1 MQLVSCLKLGLLA
14 LLALVLSLTGCAS
27 QPVQQA
33 KAPSSVYLTIQDDA
47 GRQVVLPKKPER
59 IVPLA
64 VSYVDLVYAV
74 GGKAVGK
81 PSARTGNLPPEAQAL
96 PEVGH
101 LANINAEQVV
111 ALQPDLVIGYQ
122 GLHEKLIPILES
134 SNIPFIIV
142 RMKTYEDVM
151 AKTKLFGDIA
161 GTPEAAHK
169 VAANIDGRI
178 KAVTDMLPSVSKQ
191 VVILHA
197 TASSVSVQLESSIAG
212 NAASMLSLQNIA
224 AGSTAKADDP
234 DATPYSMEK
243 LVEGNPDVI
252 LITFMGA
259 MPEIRK
265 RLQADMQSNPAWN
278 GLKAVQNKQV
288 FFLPMELFLLN
299 PGIHFDEAV
308 AYLSRVV
315 YPEIYGEV
323 Q

>member
-1 MQLVSCLKLGLLA
+1 MTIYRMIYFMAVFICIA
-14 LLALVLSLTGCAS
+14 FAGCVS
-27 QPVQQA
+27 QPAQQT
-33 KAPSSVYLTIQDDA
+33 KEPSSHAYLTIQDDA
-47 GRQVVLPKKPER
+47 GRKVVLPKKPER

-64 VSYVDLVYAV
+64 VSYVDLLYAV

-81 PSARTGNLPPEAQAL
+81 PSARTGTLPPEAQAL

-101 LANINAEQVV
+101 LSNINAEQVV

-122 GLHEKLIPILES
+122 GLHEKQIPILES

-142 RMKTYEDVM
+142 RMKTYEDVV

-161 GTPEAAHK
+161 GAPEAAHK
-169 VAANIDGRI
+169 VAANINGRI
-178 KAVTDMLPSVSKQ
+178 KAVTDKLPPVSKR

-224 AGSTAKADDP
+224 AGSAPRADDP

-259 MPEIRK
+259 MPEISK
-265 RLQADMQSNPAWN
+265 RLQADIQSNPAWN
-278 GLKAVQNKQV
+278 SLQAVQNKQV

-299 PGIHFDEAV
+299 PGIHFDETV
-308 AYLSRVV
+308 AYLAKVV
-315 YPEIYGEV
+315 YPEIYGAV